1 MARPK
6 GPLTPPEKKA
16 LAERRKRALDLRIAG
31 ATLAEIAEAH
41 GVSISTT
48 HEDIRRCLSDIPK
61 ASADELR
68 KQEIARLDKLQNACW
83 QDAIHGDLSAI
94 DRALKVIDR
103 RAKMLGLDAPQQVE
117 VTGVDVD
124 LDATVARIMA
134 VADAVSKHGDE
145 VVGGE

>member
-1 MARPK
+1 MTNRRT
-6 GPLTPPEKKA
+6 LPEDDVHI
-16 LAERRKRALDLRIAG
+16 AERRKRALDLRLAG

-41 GVSISTT
+41 GVSITT
-48 HEDIRRCLSDIPK
+48 AHKDIRRCLSDIPK